1 LKKEIGKRDV
11 LIAQLLSQ
19 NKELLNE
26 KERQEIELQAQ
37 RLTLQEQRNHIDI
50 LDNALMSAQNNVIKL
65 ETECRKKQ
73 AYEERANHL
82 QKALSNLQL
91 ASDRRLQME
100 KRVRTHLEK
109 EIETLKKQQQG
120 GFVKGEPKSEKD
132 IEDMKKALRDYEE
145 KIITLEAEVTKWEQ
159 KYLEEST
166 MRSIEVSAASAP
178 KDAKIAAL
186 ERTSQESE
194 KLIAEARSERLRHM
208 DELHIAN
215 KKFAELEGKIK
226 DMESKLAEKE
236 AMIKVLNQ
244 HSRDKDVVLQ
254 KTVLA
259 QRAPNRHARSAS
271 TMGLT
276 SNSNSHNSNQMVGSN
291 CQSNNGMTQM
301 RSTKEESTPNA
312 IQSGDSASITLS
324 NSTNGSNDTNKLNL
338 DEQLKELDSRLTNK
352 DSIIRA
358 LRSEKERFPNH
369 YNNWRL

>member
-1 LKKEIGKRDV
+1 
-11 LIAQLLSQ
+11 
-19 NKELLNE
+19 
-26 KERQEIELQAQ
+26 
-37 RLTLQEQRNHIDI
+37 
-50 LDNALMSAQNNVIKL
+50 
-65 ETECRKKQ
+65 
-73 AYEERANHL
+73 L